1 MNASGGAAAP
11 LNGASEEYG
20 ATAPKHERVGD
31 DDEKSTTG
39 AASRSGN
46 QQSSGGGSEH
56 SQGNQQSSSGGSGN
70 SQSKQQSSNGGKS
83 SHSTHNTNDLEQI
96 SREKAQR
103 YTNLNE
109 QDVQHAGGPDKSK
122 SEADR
127 SSQRAPKDVG
137 PKEDIEQLHGKATL
151 SGNDKANDI
160 QSGQQESKS
169 GSGKSGQHDSKSGSG
184 GNGGAEHGGHELED
198 SMRHNAE
205 KFVNLSE

>member
-11 LNGASEEYG
+11 LNDASEEYG

-31 DDEKSTTG
+31 DDETSTTG

-46 QQSSGGGSEH
+46 QQSSSGGSGH
-56 SQGNQQSSSGGSGN
+56 SKGNQQSSSGGSGN
-70 SQSKQQSSNGGKS
+70 SQSKQQSSGGGKS
-83 SHSTHNTNDLEQI
+83 SHSTHNTNNLEQI

-109 QDVQHAGGPDKSK
+109 QDVQHAGGPDKSR
-122 SEADR
+122 SEAER

-151 SGNDKANDI
+151 SGNDKAGDRK
-160 QSGQQESKS
+160 SGQQESKS
-169 GSGKSGQHDSKSGSG
+169 GSGQSGQYDSKSGSG
-184 GNGGAEHGGHELED
+184 GKGGAEHEGHGLED

-205 KFVNLSE
+205 KFVNLEE